1 MELELIRTYYPT
13 GTNAVICH
21 QGKIVSHSIELPWRD
36 NLVNRSCIP
45 EGRYQLIKRYSERW
59 EWHIEIMG
67 VKDRSFILFH
77 PANNALRELRGCIA
91 PVSLIT
97 GIGRGS
103 ESRKANEKIKT
114 LVFKAF
120 TMNEA
125 VFLNIYSL
133 N

>member
-1 MELELIRTYYPT
+1 MELELIRTYYPK

-21 QGKIVSHSIELPWRD
+21 QGKILCHSIELPWRD
-36 NLVNRSCIP
+36 YLVNRSCIP
-45 EGRYQLIKRYSERW
+45 EGRYRLQKRYSERW
-59 EWHIEIMG
+59 KWHIEVTEI
-67 VKDRSFILFH
+67 KDRNFILFH

-103 ESRKANEKIKT
+103 ESRKANEKIKA
-114 LVFKAF
+114 LVFKALAACD
-120 TMNEA
+120 N